1 MIETSS
7 PQTWAL
13 SFGFKHC
20 NVLESNSEVVYRFDV
35 PYLIYRTNIESH
47 QCFINLSPC
56 HWHGTSRCKF
66 NCLISSWNCNRTPHE
81 KKHNIDNRTQTLTI
95 FAKTTW
101 THLQN
106 QIYSVLFNIPESNR
120 NNLSKMTNHRRPKY
134 PLRLPSPMLG
144 QNFVDSDDLA
154 QKDLGTAESPED
166 ANVLVTRDS
175 MWLISIIQGD
185 LIWRSLGS
193 HNSGLASNLSKLLP
207 SRELTYPT
215 LGKEKSSSNMIFDGI
230 C

>member
-7 PQTWAL
+7 PQTWVL

-20 NVLESNSEVVYRFDV
+20 NVLESNSEVVYLFDV
-35 PYLIYRTNIESH
+35 PYLIYRTNVESH

-56 HWHGTSRCKF
+56 HWHGTNRCKF
-66 NCLISSWNCNRTPHE
+66 NCLISIWNCDRTPHE

-134 PLRLPSPMLG
+134 PLCLPSPMLG
-144 QNFVDSDDLA
+144 QNFVDSGDLA
-154 QKDLGTAESPED
+154 QNDLGTALPRTCEPCSWWWL
-166 ANVLVTRDS
+166 NVTPFNHSRWFNLEKFGFTQLR
-175 MWLISIIQGD
+175 LGIQ
-185 LIWRSLGS
+185 S
-193 HNSGLASNLSKLLP
+193 
-207 SRELTYPT
+207 E
-215 LGKEKSSSNMIFDGI
+215 
-230 C
+230 